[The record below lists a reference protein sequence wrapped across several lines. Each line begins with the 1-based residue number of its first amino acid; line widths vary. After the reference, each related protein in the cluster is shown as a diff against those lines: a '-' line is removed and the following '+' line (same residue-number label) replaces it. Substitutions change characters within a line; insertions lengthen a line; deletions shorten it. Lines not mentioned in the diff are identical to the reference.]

1 MREINITINGRM
13 VCWLVIALLHV
24 AFIAWYQGMLTFDV
38 PVSPSSGNLVMTEP
52 EARLT
57 RQAIELVRS
66 DVVNGS
72 LRSTELTKEAL
83 SALLP
88 RAVLER
94 VLNELGSPDM
104 DSMRDA
110 LDVLEGKIVVRE

>member
-1 MREINITINGRM
+1 MIY
-13 VCWLVIALLHV
+13 WLVIAALQA
-24 AFIAWYQGMLTFDV
+24 AFIAWYQGMLTFDMV
-38 PVSPSSGNLVMTEP
+38 VKPTLPSGSTVMTEA

-72 LRSTELTKEAL
+72 LRSTELTREAL

-88 RAVLER
+88 RAVRER
-94 VLNELGSPDM
+94 VLNELGNPDM
-104 DSMRDA
+104 EFMRDA